1 MSEKEERIY
10 PGELL
15 KEARKKTRRRYKRL
29 SSELGIPERYLEAL
43 EENNFSI
50 MAGPTYIKGYL
61 RAYAKKLDL
70 DPETV
75 IAAFERY
82 LKDQRRLKKKAVK
95 KEQKKETKQK
105 YSYVYA
111 VIFLLIALIMLLI
124 VFIPEGNN
132 NSEKKED
139 VSSYSETEI
148 QNSNNIPLILNTKPA
163 LSIEL
168 EQNTSQN
175 ISDLNIQKEV
185 VASEITE
192 EVEEETIKL
201 SIETINTIE
210 MNFSGD
216 CWIELMDKKG
226 IIEYRL
232 AKAGTSIFFEGV
244 GPFKLLIGNSKRVE
258 LFYNDVKVSL
268 ASTTNVKT
276 NVSCLVLPEG
286 RCSEFTLSN

>member
-10 PGELL
+10 PGQLL

-29 SSELGIPERYLEAL
+29 SSELGIPEKYLEAL

-50 MAGPTYIKGYL
+50 MAGPTYVKGYL

-75 IAAFERY
+75 IAAFDRY
-82 LKDQRRLKKKAVK
+82 LKDQRRLEKKGIK
-95 KEQKKETKQK
+95 KEQKSETKK
-105 YSYVYA
+105 KVSYIYA
-111 VIFLLIALIMLLI
+111 LIFFLIASITLLIA
-124 VFIPEGNN
+124 FIPERNN
-132 NSEKKED
+132 DSEKKED
-139 VSSYSETEI
+139 RSFSETEI
-148 QNSNNIPLILNTKPA
+148 QNSNDIPPILNTKPA

-168 EQNTSQN
+168 EQDTSQN
-175 ISDLNIQKEV
+175 IPDLNIQEEV
-185 VASEITE
+185 IALEITDD
-192 EVEEETIKL
+192 VKDETNKL

-216 CWIELMDKKG
+216 CWIELMDKNG

-232 AKAGTSIFFEGV
+232 AKAGTSMFFEGL

>member
-29 SSELGIPERYLEAL
+29 SSELGIPEKYLEAL

-75 IAAFERY
+75 IAAFDRY

-105 YSYVYA
+105 FSYIYT

-139 VSSYSETEI
+139 ISSYSETEI
-148 QNSNNIPLILNTKPA
+148 QNSSNIPLILNTKPA

-168 EQNTSQN
+168 EQDTSQD
-175 ISDLNIQKEV
+175 ISDLNIQEEV

-192 EVEEETIKL
+192 EVKEETIKL

>member
-10 PGELL
+10 PGQLL

-29 SSELGIPERYLEAL
+29 SSELSIPEKYLEAL

-50 MAGPTYIKGYL
+50 MAGPTYVKGYL

-75 IAAFERY
+75 IAAFDRY
-82 LKDQRRLKKKAVK
+82 LKDQRRLEKKGIK
-95 KEQKKETKQK
+95 KEQKNETKK
-105 YSYVYA
+105 KVSYIYA
-111 VIFLLIALIMLLI
+111 LIFFLIASITLLIA
-124 VFIPEGNN
+124 FIPERNN
-132 NSEKKED
+132 DSEKKED
-139 VSSYSETEI
+139 RSFSETEI
-148 QNSNNIPLILNTKPA
+148 QNSNDIPPILNTKPA

-168 EQNTSQN
+168 EQDTSQN
-175 ISDLNIQKEV
+175 IPDLNIQEEV
-185 VASEITE
+185 IALEITDD
-192 EVEEETIKL
+192 VKDETNKL

-216 CWIELMDKKG
+216 CWIELMDKNG

-232 AKAGTSIFFEGV
+232 AKAGTSMFFEGL

>member
-29 SSELGIPERYLEAL
+29 SSELGIPEKYLEAL

-75 IAAFERY
+75 IAAFDRY

-105 YSYVYA
+105 FSYIYA
-111 VIFLLIALIMLLI
+111 VIFLLIVLIMLLI
-124 VFIPEGNN
+124 VFIPEGNI

-139 VSSYSETEI
+139 ISSYSETET
-148 QNSNNIPLILNTKPA
+148 QNSNNIPPILNTKPA

-168 EQNTSQN
+168 EQDTSQN
-175 ISDLNIQKEV
+175 ISDLNIQEEV

-192 EVEEETIKL
+192 EVKEETIKL

>member
-10 PGELL
+10 PGQLL

-29 SSELGIPERYLEAL
+29 SSELGIPEKYLEAL

-50 MAGPTYIKGYL
+50 MAGPTYVKGYL

-75 IAAFERY
+75 IAAFDRY
-82 LKDQRRLKKKAVK
+82 LKDQRRLEKKGIK
-95 KEQKKETKQK
+95 KEQKNETKK
-105 YSYVYA
+105 KVSYIYA
-111 VIFLLIALIMLLI
+111 LIFFLIASITLLIA
-124 VFIPEGNN
+124 FIPERNN
-132 NSEKKED
+132 DSEKKED
-139 VSSYSETEI
+139 RSFSETEI
-148 QNSNNIPLILNTKPA
+148 QNSNDIPPILNTKPA

-168 EQNTSQN
+168 EQDTSQN
-175 ISDLNIQKEV
+175 IPDLNIQEEV
-185 VASEITE
+185 IALEITDD
-192 EVEEETIKL
+192 VKDETNKL

-216 CWIELMDKKG
+216 CWIELMDKNG

-232 AKAGTSIFFEGV
+232 AKAGTSMFFEGL

>member
-75 IAAFERY
+75 IAAFDRY

-105 YSYVYA
+105 FSYIYT

-139 VSSYSETEI
+139 IRSYSETEI

-168 EQNTSQN
+168 EQDTSQN

>member
-1 MSEKEERIY
+1 
-10 PGELL
+10 
-15 KEARKKTRRRYKRL
+15 
-29 SSELGIPERYLEAL
+29 
-43 EENNFSI
+43 
-50 MAGPTYIKGYL
+50 MAGPTYVKGYL

-75 IAAFERY
+75 IAAFDRY

-105 YSYVYA
+105 FSYIYA

-139 VSSYSETEI
+139 ISSYSETEI
-148 QNSNNIPLILNTKPA
+148 QNSNDIPLILNTKPA

-168 EQNTSQN
+168 EQDTSQN
-175 ISDLNIQKEV
+175 IPDLNIQEEV
-185 VASEITE
+185 IALEITDD
-192 EVEEETIKL
+192 VKDETNKL

-216 CWIELMDKKG
+216 CWIELMDKNG

-232 AKAGTSIFFEGV
+232 AKAGTSMFFEGL

-286 RCSEFTLSN
+286 KCSEFTLSY

>member
-10 PGELL
+10 PGQLL
-15 KEARKKTRRRYKRL
+15 KEARKKTRRGYKRL
-29 SSELGIPERYLEAL
+29 SSELGIPEKYLEAL

-50 MAGPTYIKGYL
+50 MAGPTYVKGYL

-70 DPETV
+70 DSETV
-75 IAAFERY
+75 ITAFDRY
-82 LKDQRRLKKKAVK
+82 LKDQRRLKKKAEK
-95 KEQKKETKQK
+95 KEQKKEIKQK
-105 YSYVYA
+105 FSYIYA
-111 VIFLLIALIMLLI
+111 VTFLLITLIILLI

-132 NSEKKED
+132 NSEKKGD
-139 VSSYSETEI
+139 ISSYSETEI
-148 QNSNNIPLILNTKPA
+148 QNSNDIPLILNTKTA

-168 EQNTSQN
+168 EKDTSQD
-175 ISDLNIQKEV
+175 ISDLNIQEEV
-185 VASEITE
+185 VASEITQ

-201 SIETINTIE
+201 SIKTINTIE

>member
-10 PGELL
+10 PGQLL

-29 SSELGIPERYLEAL
+29 SSELSIPEKYLEAL

-50 MAGPTYIKGYL
+50 MAGPTYVKGYL

-75 IAAFERY
+75 IAAFDRY
-82 LKDQRRLKKKAVK
+82 LKDQRRLEKKGIK
-95 KEQKKETKQK
+95 KEQKKETKK
-105 YSYVYA
+105 KFSYIYA
-111 VIFLLIALIMLLI
+111 LIFFLIASITLLIA
-124 VFIPEGNN
+124 FIPERNN
-132 NSEKKED
+132 DSEKKED
-139 VSSYSETEI
+139 RSFSETEI
-148 QNSNNIPLILNTKPA
+148 QNSNDIPPILNTKPV

-168 EQNTSQN
+168 EQDTSQN
-175 ISDLNIQKEV
+175 IPDLNIQEEV
-185 VASEITE
+185 IALEITDD
-192 EVEEETIKL
+192 VKDETNKL

-216 CWIELMDKKG
+216 CWIELMDKNG

-232 AKAGTSIFFEGV
+232 AKAGTSMFFEGL

>member
-75 IAAFERY
+75 IAAFDRY

-105 YSYVYA
+105 FSYIYT

-163 LSIEL
+163 LSIDL
-168 EQNTSQN
+168 EQDTSQN
-175 ISDLNIQKEV
+175 ISDLNIQEEV

-192 EVEEETIKL
+192 EVKEETIKL
-201 SIETINTIE
+201 SIETISTIE

>member
-10 PGELL
+10 PGQLL

-29 SSELGIPERYLEAL
+29 SSELGIPEKYFEAL

-50 MAGPTYIKGYL
+50 MAGPTYVKGYL

-75 IAAFERY
+75 ITAFDRY
-82 LKDQRRLKKKAVK
+82 LKDQRRLEKKGIK
-95 KEQKKETKQK
+95 KEQKKETKK
-105 YSYVYA
+105 KFYYIYA
-111 VIFLLIALIMLLI
+111 LIFFLIASITLLIA
-124 VFIPEGNN
+124 FIPERNN
-132 NSEKKED
+132 DSEKKED
-139 VSSYSETEI
+139 RSFSETEI
-148 QNSNNIPLILNTKPA
+148 QNSNDIPPILNTKPA

-168 EQNTSQN
+168 EQDTSQN
-175 ISDLNIQKEV
+175 IPDLNIQ
-185 VASEITE
+185 E
-192 EVEEETIKL
+192 EVIALDITDDVKDETNKL

-216 CWIELMDKKG
+216 CWIELMDKNG

-232 AKAGTSIFFEGV
+232 AKAGTSMFFEGL

-258 LFYNDVKVSL
+258 LFYNYVKVSL

>member
-10 PGELL
+10 PGQLL

-29 SSELGIPERYLEAL
+29 SSELGIPEKYLEAL

-50 MAGPTYIKGYL
+50 MAGPTYVKGYL

-75 IAAFERY
+75 IAAFDRY
-82 LKDQRRLKKKAVK
+82 LKDQRRLEKKGIK
-95 KEQKKETKQK
+95 KEQKKETKK
-105 YSYVYA
+105 KFSYIYA
-111 VIFLLIALIMLLI
+111 LIFFLIASITLLIA
-124 VFIPEGNN
+124 FIPERNN
-132 NSEKKED
+132 DSEKKED
-139 VSSYSETEI
+139 RSFSETEI
-148 QNSNNIPLILNTKPA
+148 QNLNDIPPILNTKPA

-168 EQNTSQN
+168 EQDTSQN
-175 ISDLNIQKEV
+175 IPDLNIQEEV
-185 VASEITE
+185 IASEITDD
-192 EVEEETIKL
+192 VKDETNKL

-216 CWIELMDKKG
+216 CWIELMDKNG

-232 AKAGTSIFFEGV
+232 AKAGTSMFFEGL

>member
-29 SSELGIPERYLEAL
+29 SSELGIPEKYLEAL

-50 MAGPTYIKGYL
+50 MAGPTYVKGYL

-75 IAAFERY
+75 ITAFDRY

-105 YSYVYA
+105 FSYIYA
-111 VIFLLIALIMLLI
+111 VTFLLITLIILLI

-139 VSSYSETEI
+139 ISSYSATEI
-148 QNSNNIPLILNTKPA
+148 QNSNDIPLILNTKPA

-168 EQNTSQN
+168 EQDTSPN
-175 ISDLNIQKEV
+175 ISDLNIQEEV
-185 VASEITE
+185 IALEITDD
-192 EVEEETIKL
+192 VKDETNKL

-216 CWIELMDKKG
+216 CWIELMDKNG

-232 AKAGTSIFFEGV
+232 AKAGTSMFFEGL

>member
-1 MSEKEERIY
+1 
-10 PGELL
+10 
-15 KEARKKTRRRYKRL
+15 
-29 SSELGIPERYLEAL
+29 
-43 EENNFSI
+43 
-50 MAGPTYIKGYL
+50 MAGPTYVKGYL

-75 IAAFERY
+75 IAAFDRY
-82 LKDQRRLKKKAVK
+82 LKDQRRLEKKGIK
-95 KEQKKETKQK
+95 KEQKKETKK
-105 YSYVYA
+105 KFSYIYA
-111 VIFLLIALIMLLI
+111 LIFFLIASITLLIA
-124 VFIPEGNN
+124 FIPERNN
-132 NSEKKED
+132 DSEKKED
-139 VSSYSETEI
+139 RSFSETEI
-148 QNSNNIPLILNTKPA
+148 QNSNDIPPILNTKPA

-168 EQNTSQN
+168 EQDTSQN
-175 ISDLNIQKEV
+175 IPDLNIQEEV
-185 VASEITE
+185 IALEITDD
-192 EVEEETIKL
+192 VKDETNKL

-216 CWIELMDKKG
+216 CWIELMDKNG

-232 AKAGTSIFFEGV
+232 AKAGTSMFFEGL

>member
-10 PGELL
+10 PGQLL

-29 SSELGIPERYLEAL
+29 SSELGIPEKYLEAL

-50 MAGPTYIKGYL
+50 MAGPTYVKGYL

-75 IAAFERY
+75 IAAFDRY
-82 LKDQRRLKKKAVK
+82 LKDQRRLEKKGIK
-95 KEQKKETKQK
+95 KEQKKETKK
-105 YSYVYA
+105 KFSYIYA
-111 VIFLLIALIMLLI
+111 LIFFLITSITLLIA
-124 VFIPEGNN
+124 FIPERNN
-132 NSEKKED
+132 DSEKKED
-139 VSSYSETEI
+139 RSFSETEI
-148 QNSNNIPLILNTKPA
+148 QNLNDIPPILNTKPA

-168 EQNTSQN
+168 EQDTSQN
-175 ISDLNIQKEV
+175 IPDLNIQEEV
-185 VASEITE
+185 IALEITDD
-192 EVEEETIKL
+192 VKDETNKL

-216 CWIELMDKKG
+216 CWIELMDKNG

-232 AKAGTSIFFEGV
+232 AKAGTSMFFEGL

>member
-10 PGELL
+10 PGQLL

-29 SSELGIPERYLEAL
+29 SSELGIPEKYLEAL

-50 MAGPTYIKGYL
+50 MAGPTYVKGYL

-75 IAAFERY
+75 ITAFDRY
-82 LKDQRRLKKKAVK
+82 LKDQRRLEKKGIK
-95 KEQKKETKQK
+95 KEQKKETKK
-105 YSYVYA
+105 KFSYIYA
-111 VIFLLIALIMLLI
+111 LIFFLIASITLLIA
-124 VFIPEGNN
+124 FIPERNN
-132 NSEKKED
+132 DSEKKED
-139 VSSYSETEI
+139 RSFSETEI
-148 QNSNNIPLILNTKPA
+148 QNSNDIPPILNTKPA

-168 EQNTSQN
+168 EQDTSQN
-175 ISDLNIQKEV
+175 IPDLNIQEEV
-185 VASEITE
+185 IALEITDD
-192 EVEEETIKL
+192 VKDETNKL

-216 CWIELMDKKG
+216 CWIELMDKNG

-232 AKAGTSIFFEGV
+232 AKAGTSMFFEGL

-268 ASTTNVKT
+268 TSTTNVKT

>member
-10 PGELL
+10 PGQLL

-29 SSELGIPERYLEAL
+29 SSELSIPEKYLEAL

-50 MAGPTYIKGYL
+50 MAGPTYVKGYL

-75 IAAFERY
+75 IAAFDRY
-82 LKDQRRLKKKAVK
+82 LKDQRRLEKKGIK
-95 KEQKKETKQK
+95 KEQKNETKK
-105 YSYVYA
+105 KVSYIYA
-111 VIFLLIALIMLLI
+111 LIFFLIASITLLIA
-124 VFIPEGNN
+124 FIPERNN
-132 NSEKKED
+132 DSEKKED
-139 VSSYSETEI
+139 RSFSETEI
-148 QNSNNIPLILNTKPA
+148 QNSNDIPPILNTKPA

-168 EQNTSQN
+168 EQDTSQN
-175 ISDLNIQKEV
+175 IPDLNIQEEV
-185 VASEITE
+185 IALEITDD
-192 EVEEETIKL
+192 VKDETNKL

-216 CWIELMDKKG
+216 CWIELMDKNG

-232 AKAGTSIFFEGV
+232 AKAGTSMFFEGL
-244 GPFKLLIGNSKRVE
+244 GPFKLLIGNSKRLE

>member
-10 PGELL
+10 PGQLL

-29 SSELGIPERYLEAL
+29 SSELSIPEKYLEAL

-50 MAGPTYIKGYL
+50 MAGPTYVKGYL

-70 DPETV
+70 DPKTV
-75 IAAFERY
+75 ITAFDRY
-82 LKDQRRLKKKAVK
+82 LKDQRRLEKKGIK
-95 KEQKKETKQK
+95 KEQKNETKK
-105 YSYVYA
+105 KVSYIYA
-111 VIFLLIALIMLLI
+111 LIFFLIASITLLIA
-124 VFIPEGNN
+124 FIPERNN
-132 NSEKKED
+132 DSEKKED
-139 VSSYSETEI
+139 RSFSETEI
-148 QNSNNIPLILNTKPA
+148 QNSNDIPPILNTKPA

-168 EQNTSQN
+168 EQDTSQN
-175 ISDLNIQKEV
+175 IPDLNIQEEV
-185 VASEITE
+185 IASEITDD
-192 EVEEETIKL
+192 VKDETNKL

-216 CWIELMDKKG
+216 CWIELMDKNG

-232 AKAGTSIFFEGV
+232 AKAGTSMFFEGL

-268 ASTTNVKT
+268 TSTTNVKT

>member
-29 SSELGIPERYLEAL
+29 SSELGIPEKYLEAL

-50 MAGPTYIKGYL
+50 MAGPTYVKGYL

-75 IAAFERY
+75 IAAFDRY
-82 LKDQRRLKKKAVK
+82 LKDQRRLEKKGIK
-95 KEQKKETKQK
+95 KEQKKETKK
-105 YSYVYA
+105 KFSYIYA
-111 VIFLLIALIMLLI
+111 LIFFLIASITLLIA
-124 VFIPEGNN
+124 FIPERNN
-132 NSEKKED
+132 DSEKKED
-139 VSSYSETEI
+139 RSFSETEI
-148 QNSNNIPLILNTKPA
+148 QNSNDIPPILNTKPA

-168 EQNTSQN
+168 EQDTSQN
-175 ISDLNIQKEV
+175 IPDLNIQEEV
-185 VASEITE
+185 IALEITDD
-192 EVEEETIKL
+192 VKDETNKL

-232 AKAGTSIFFEGV
+232 AKAGTSIFFEGL

>member
-10 PGELL
+10 PGQLL

-29 SSELGIPERYLEAL
+29 SSELGIPEKYLEAL

-50 MAGPTYIKGYL
+50 MAGPTYVKGYL

-75 IAAFERY
+75 IKAFDRY
-82 LKDQRRLKKKAVK
+82 LKDQRRLEKKGIK
-95 KEQKKETKQK
+95 KEQKKETKK
-105 YSYVYA
+105 KFSYIYA
-111 VIFLLIALIMLLI
+111 LILFLIASITLLIA
-124 VFIPEGNN
+124 FIPERNN
-132 NSEKKED
+132 DSEKKED
-139 VSSYSETEI
+139 RSFSETEI
-148 QNSNNIPLILNTKPA
+148 QNLNGIPPILNTKPA

-168 EQNTSQN
+168 EQDTSQN
-175 ISDLNIQKEV
+175 IPDLNIQEEV
-185 VASEITE
+185 IALEITDD
-192 EVEEETIKL
+192 VKDETNKL

-216 CWIELMDKKG
+216 CWIELMDKNG

-232 AKAGTSIFFEGV
+232 AKAGTSMFFEGL

>member
-10 PGELL
+10 PGQLL

-29 SSELGIPERYLEAL
+29 SSELSIPEKYLEAL

-50 MAGPTYIKGYL
+50 MAGPTYVKGYL

-75 IAAFERY
+75 IAAFDRY
-82 LKDQRRLKKKAVK
+82 LKDQRRLEKKGIKKEKKNETKKKV
-95 KEQKKETKQK
+95 
-105 YSYVYA
+105 SYIYA
-111 VIFLLIALIMLLI
+111 LIFFLIASITLLIA
-124 VFIPEGNN
+124 FIPERNN
-132 NSEKKED
+132 DSEKKED
-139 VSSYSETEI
+139 RSFSETEI
-148 QNSNNIPLILNTKPA
+148 QNLNDIPPILNTKPA

-168 EQNTSQN
+168 EQDTSQN
-175 ISDLNIQKEV
+175 IPDLNIQEEV
-185 VASEITE
+185 IALEITDD
-192 EVEEETIKL
+192 VKDETNKL

-216 CWIELMDKKG
+216 CWIELMDKNG

-232 AKAGTSIFFEGV
+232 AKAGTSMFFEGL

>member
-1 MSEKEERIY
+1 MSEKEEKIY

-29 SSELGIPERYLEAL
+29 SSELGIPEKYLEAL

-50 MAGPTYIKGYL
+50 MAGPTYVKGYL

-75 IAAFERY
+75 IKAFDRY

-105 YSYVYA
+105 LSYIYA
-111 VIFLLIALIMLLI
+111 VIFLLIVLIMLLI

-132 NSEKKED
+132 NPEKKQD
-139 VSSYSETEI
+139 MRSYSETEI

-185 VASEITE
+185 VASEIIE

>member
-10 PGELL
+10 PGQLL

-29 SSELGIPERYLEAL
+29 SSELGIPEKYLEAL

-50 MAGPTYIKGYL
+50 MAGPTYVKGYL

-75 IAAFERY
+75 ITAFDRY
-82 LKDQRRLKKKAVK
+82 LKDQRRLEKKGIK
-95 KEQKKETKQK
+95 KEQKNETKK
-105 YSYVYA
+105 KVSYIYA
-111 VIFLLIALIMLLI
+111 LIFFLIASITLLIA
-124 VFIPEGNN
+124 FIPERNN
-132 NSEKKED
+132 DSEKKED
-139 VSSYSETEI
+139 RSFSETEI
-148 QNSNNIPLILNTKPA
+148 QNSNDIPPILNTKPA

-168 EQNTSQN
+168 EQDTSQN
-175 ISDLNIQKEV
+175 IPDLNIQEEV
-185 VASEITE
+185 IALEITDD
-192 EVEEETIKL
+192 VKDETNKL

-216 CWIELMDKKG
+216 CWIELMDKNG

-232 AKAGTSIFFEGV
+232 AKAGTSMFFEGL